1 MEIGQQDQ
9 GGQITTHVVLDG
21 EVVATSVERR
31 FVDRAERG
39 NDYRKRIRV

>member
-1 MEIGQQDQ
+1 
-9 GGQITTHVVLDG
+9 
-21 EVVATSVERR
+21 VVATSVERR